1 MSRRRAAVRRSVL
14 PDAKYN
20 SVLVAK
26 FINILMRDGK
36 KSIAESIFYHAIE
49 KMANNLKEDPLEIFQ
64 QVIDNVR
71 PSVEVC
77 SRRLGGATYQIP
89 REISDYRAVS
99 LAAKWLAIAA
109 NKRKN
114 SEIRRKLYEEMLDA
128 YNNRGMAIKMKE
140 EIHKLA
146 EANKAFAHFRW

>member
-1 MSRRRAAVRRSVL
+1 MSRRRAALRRNVL

-36 KSIAESIFYHAIE
+36 KSIAENIFYYVIE
-49 KMANNLKEDPLEIFQ
+49 KMAKDLKEDPLEIFQ
-64 QVIDNVR
+64 RVIDNVR

-89 REISDYRAVS
+89 REVSDYRALS
-99 LAAKWLAIAA
+99 LATKWLASAA

-114 SEIRRKLYEEMLDA
+114 SAIRRKLYEEMLEA
-128 YNNRGMAIKMKE
+128 YNNRGFAIKMKE
-140 EIHKLA
+140 EVHKLA